1 MKKILCMVIALI
13 MVLSMSVVAF
23 ADTQSTPS
31 VARVF
36 TSLYNKEFPAGV
48 PYEFT
53 VTTRVNGDSKME
65 NKMVCG
71 SLSFSDPSAVEKLEY
86 DKTGNGDWYDITDK
100 ETFGPFEGFPFKDE
114 DIKFRVT
121 FNTPGN
127 YMLTV
132 LIRTPLTVSAGSE
145 VFIRGVSDFTVTEKT
160 AEPTPEPTVN
170 PAPAEDP
177 VIIDLRGEA
186 AAEAETEEANPN
198 TGALVLVPA
207 VVALA
212 AVTGIMVS
220 KKK

>member
-1 MKKILCMVIALI
+1 MKKILCMVIAVV
-13 MVLSMSVVAF
+13 MVLSMGVVAF

-36 TSLYNKEFPAGV
+36 ISLYNKEFPAGV

-53 VTTRVNGDSKME
+53 VTTSVNGDSKME

-121 FNTPGN
+121 FKTPGN
-127 YMLTV
+127 YMVTV
-132 LIRTPLTVSAGSE
+132 LIRTPLTASAGSE
-145 VFIRGVSDFTVTEKT
+145 VFIKGVSDFTVTEKT
-160 AEPTPEPTVN
+160 AEPAFEPTVN

-186 AAEAETEEANPN
+186 AAEAEEANPN